1 MKFEEGMKII
11 EDTCGNNKD
20 NVISLSTIS
29 TALNEQGNPV
39 PWTREV
45 DAFYDD
51 GVFYITTWG
60 QSNKI
65 LQIEKNNE
73 VSFSVNFEGIT
84 GNGIGKNLGWILDP
98 KNSGIRLKVR
108 NAFSDWYDQANH
120 EENKNCVILAIYI
133 KKARIFRDHGATRC
147 NLNLE
152 KKMLL

>member
-1 MKFEEGMKII
+1 MNFEDGMKII
-11 EDTCGNNKD
+11 EETCGNNKD

-60 QSNKI
+60 KSNKI
-65 LQIEKNNE
+65 QQIEKNNQ
-73 VSFSVNFEGIT
+73 VAFSVNFEGIT
-84 GNGIGKNLGWILDP
+84 GIGTGKNLGWVLDP
-98 KNSGIRLKVR
+98 KNSGIRDKVR

-120 EENKNCVILAIYI
+120 EEDKNCVLLAIYI
-133 KKARIFRDHGATRC
+133 NEACIFKDHGAIRC
-147 NLNLE
+147 DLDVVN
-152 KKMLL
+152 KKLI